1 MDSLCWSN
9 QPLIFLMLIFKVTI
23 VFILLLGIILLHV
36 LLGGNLESRI
46 FTYLVG
52 MNGEHLCNLTP

>member
-9 QPLIFLMLIFKVTI
+9 QALSFLMLIFKVTI
-23 VFILLLGIILLHV
+23 VSILLLGIILLHV

-46 FTYLVG
+46 FTSLVG
-52 MNGEHLCNLTP
+52 MNGGHSCNLTP